1 MMPAAFTY
9 AAPATVAE
17 ALALLRE
24 HPGARLMAGGQSL
37 LSLMKLRAASP
48 PMVVDL
54 GRIPG
59 LFYIREEGEH
69 LAIGA
74 MTTHTEIAASA
85 LVQQKARALA
95 EAAEAIG
102 DLQVRNRGTIGGSL
116 AHADPAADYPA
127 AFLALEGSAVVQ
139 GTLGARTI
147 PADGFFTG
155 LFATALTPGE
165 ILTEIRIPL
174 KPAITGS
181 AYRKMK
187 HPASG
192 FAVVGAAA
200 VLRTGGNGEGPQVRL
215 AITGA
220 APHAFRAKAVEAALA
235 GKALDE
241 ATVRAAMERAAEGVD
256 LLDDLAAD
264 AAYRAQLVRVYG
276 RRALLAAA
284 G

>member
-59 LFYIREEGEH
+59 LSYIREEGEH

-85 LVQQKARALA
+85 LVQLKARALA

-235 GKALDE
+235 GKVLDE
-241 ATVRAAMERAAEGVD
+241 AAVRAAMERAAEGVD